1 MKTLT
6 IEFEEF
12 PSETVEVRISPVPV
26 VDFFKVQTAGRS
38 LRVAE
43 ESFTDLATVFAPF
56 VEAWSFPE
64 PVGVEG
70 LLARDYNWFIAV
82 VNLWIKG
89 VRDVP
94 LPLPLTSSDGELS
107 ADQTTSPES
116 SAEPS
121 SSTAS

>member
-12 PSETVEVRISPVPV
+12 PGETVEVRISPVPV
-26 VDFFKVQTAGRS
+26 MDFFKVQNAGRA

-56 VEAWSFPE
+56 VESWSFPE

-94 LPLPLTSSDGELS
+94 LPLPLTSSDGEPS
-107 ADQTTSPES
+107 EDPTSPES

>member
-12 PSETVEVRISPVPV
+12 PGETVEVRISPVPV
-26 VDFFKVQTAGRS
+26 MDFFKVQNAGRG

-43 ESFTDLATVFAPF
+43 ESFTELATAFAPF
-56 VEAWSFPE
+56 VESWTFPE
-64 PVGVEG
+64 PLGVEG

-94 LPLPLTSSDGELS
+94 LPLPLTSSSGEPLE
-107 ADQTTSPES
+107 DPTTSPES
-116 SAEPS
+116 SPEPS
-121 SSTAS
+121 SSTPS